1 MAKAE
6 NYFQQ
11 AVMQE
16 PPEAQHFLE
25 LIHKNNS
32 GVKIDVFLKIL

>member
-16 PPEAQHFLE
+16 PPKAQHFLE